1 MYRKP
6 QPEKLY
12 EQIDKDLAG
21 AEALLPEQWATE
33 FLGRL
38 TWGAARSLHARTFM
52 MRNNWDSLYIASN
65 DVMTSGLYNLN
76 TPYDKIFTDEGEN
89 SGGSIFELQCTATA
103 ALPASDVIGS
113 QFCEVQGVRGANQ
126 WDLGWGWNMATQ
138 ELYDAYEPE
147 TRAGTLP
154 FFTSAK
160 TRQTRSLPKTPIHL
174 ITNHPYRKPWAGHST
189 KKPIPI
195 LLCAVN
201 IPTKVFG

>member
-1 MYRKP
+1 
-6 QPEKLY
+6 
-12 EQIDKDLAG
+12 
-21 AEALLPEQWATE
+21 
-33 FLGRL
+33 
-38 TWGAARSLHARTFM
+38 

-138 ELYDAYEPE
+138 ELYDAYEPGDPRRDATLLYFRKNE
-147 TRAGTLP
+147 TDPITPENTNTPYNESPVSQAMGRA
-154 FFTSAK
+154 F
-160 TRQTRSLPKTPIHL
+160 
-174 ITNHPYRKPWAGHST
+174 N

-201 IPTKVFG
+201 IPTKVLGKHPAHPLCRCSTDGCGSRQ